1 MIAGQMIAEGCEQMC
16 GRDGVCERKAGEPA
30 MERIGR
36 ALHDLCQPLT
46 TLQCR
51 LEMAQLVGSN
61 EAYREAIDLGLAEC
75 GRITDVVAAMR
86 EIVRAEARQAEAREL
101 GAGR

>member
-1 MIAGQMIAEGCEQMC
+1 MC
-16 GRDGVCERKAGEPA
+16 GRDCVCEREAGELA
-30 MERIGR
+30 MERMSR

-51 LEMAQLVGSN
+51 LEMAGLVGTA
-61 EAYREAIDLGLAEC
+61 EAYREAVDLGLAEC
-75 GRITDVVAAMR
+75 GRIADVVAAMR
-86 EIVRAEARQAEAREL
+86 EILWAGAGEAEARES